1 MATIQIR
8 DIPDEA
14 YATIRRRAEAAGQSL
29 QAYMRNQVIEM
40 ARRTSKEEAFAAIEA
55 ALARHGG
62 SSATVDEI
70 VADVHAERR

>member
-14 YATIRRRAEAAGQSL
+14 YETIRRRAEAAGQSL

-40 ARRTSKEEAFAAIEA
+40 AQRTSKEEAFAAIEA
-55 ALARHGG
+55 ALSRYGG
-62 SSATVDEI
+62 SYATADEI
-70 VADVHAERR
+70 VADIHAERR